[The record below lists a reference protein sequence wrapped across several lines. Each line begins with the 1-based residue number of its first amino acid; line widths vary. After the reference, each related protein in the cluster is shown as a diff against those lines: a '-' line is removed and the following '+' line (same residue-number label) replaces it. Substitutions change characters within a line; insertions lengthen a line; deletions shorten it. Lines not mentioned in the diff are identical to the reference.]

1 MLEDILF
8 RGNSMKSNIVPKNP
22 TRTQLVVYCALFI
35 AISVVLKLIFEIYI
49 PIGGFPSLR
58 INFSALP
65 IMLSGIMLGP
75 IPGFIVGIIS
85 DLINYVIKPNGPLFL
100 GFTISSGLVGLIP
113 GFLWFVLK
121 NRKIQWV
128 RWINLTLSLI
138 AIFYLIGS
146 GSLSF
151 EGSQIFFM
159 GEPVST
165 LFAILIFIIIVLFSA
180 FPFISPYILKKNR
193 AEIDD
198 LLLFIITIEQI
209 INSVLLNTIW
219 LSFLYGQ
226 AWRVLLPARIITNV
240 FIIPFYTIVIALI
253 LRVLQPDIKVK

>member
-1 MLEDILF
+1 
-8 RGNSMKSNIVPKNP
+8 MKSNIIPKNP

-58 INFSALP
+58 INFSAFP
-65 IMLSGIMLGP
+65 IMLGGILLGP
-75 IPGFIVGIIS
+75 IPGFIIGIFS

-121 NRKIQWV
+121 NRKIKGIRWV
-128 RWINLTLSLI
+128 NLILSIIALI
-138 AIFYLIGS
+138 YLLLS
-146 GSLSF
+146 GSIAFS
-151 EGSQIFFM
+151 GSQVLFM

-165 LFAILIFIIIVLFSA
+165 FVAVLIAIIIIFFSA
-180 FPFISPYILKKNR
+180 FPFISPLILKKNR

-198 LLLFIITIEQI
+198 LLLFIVTVEQI
-209 INSVLLNTIW
+209 INSILLNTIW

-226 AWRVLLPARIITNV
+226 AWQILLPARIITNV